1 MTKKAGKPNRN
12 LVIVLASIVAVLVIG
27 GIVAVV
33 AINSNNTPKEETVTA
48 EDLMRE
54 AENERIDAIVT
65 QVKLKA
71 DIYAA
76 NHGKYAPNLRYF
88 IDDPSYLDQYNVVYT
103 ATDDGFTITYTVAD
117 GSTRTLTND

>member
-48 EDLMRE
+48 EDSQ
-54 AENERIDAIVT
+54 T
-65 QVKLKA
+65 
-71 DIYAA
+71 
-76 NHGKYAPNLRYF
+76 
-88 IDDPSYLDQYNVVYT
+88 
-103 ATDDGFTITYTVAD
+103 
-117 GSTRTLTND
+117 